1 MPQEAVMSFVVKL
14 MVGGWATTL
23 AMIGICALN
32 QSGKLFNLRK
42 RIASWV
48 QPSDARN
55 VPAKGNEYPGTVQ
68 AD

>member
-1 MPQEAVMSFVVKL
+1 MAFVVKL
-14 MVGGWATTL
+14 MIGGWATTL

-42 RIASWV
+42 HIASWV
-48 QPSDARN
+48 EPSYTREVREFPD
-55 VPAKGNEYPGTVQ
+55 TMQ